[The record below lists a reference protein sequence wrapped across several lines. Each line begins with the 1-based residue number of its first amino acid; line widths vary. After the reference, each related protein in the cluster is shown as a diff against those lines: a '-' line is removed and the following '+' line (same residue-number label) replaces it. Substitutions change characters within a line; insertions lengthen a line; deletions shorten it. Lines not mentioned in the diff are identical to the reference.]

1 MTSHNQF
8 EANRQN
14 AQKSTG
20 PRTENGKRRSRL
32 NAFRHG
38 LAAETVVEALE
49 NPASYKK
56 LQAAIVSH
64 YTPQSPVEHE
74 LVLRLASVLWR
85 LRRATSIETGLFEI
99 QAESLHDSASTRT
112 PIKPPIDLYRLLALR
127 DSSAQ
132 RRRVA
137 DFRPPDDAT
146 NRSSLTDNFSGTS
159 AARQVAQCYTR
170 LANLDNALFERV
182 GYYEARLWR
191 QFANTLV
198 VLDLI
203 QRSLPL
209 TRGGFFRKRIRRRDG
224 FDEFSRKRDLAD
236 DASALAD

>member
-32 NAFRHG
+32 NALRHG

-56 LQAAIVSH
+56 FQAAIVSH
-64 YTPQSPVEHE
+64 YAPQSPVEYE
-74 LVLRLASVLWR
+74 LVLRLASLLWR
-85 LRRATSIETGLFEI
+85 LRRATAIETGLFEI
-99 QAESLHDSASTRT
+99 QVTRGHDSAS
-112 PIKPPIDLYRLLALR
+112 KPVKSSLSLYRLFALR
-127 DSSAQ
+127 EPAVQIGRVENFSSADETTTTPS
-132 RRRVA
+132 V
-137 DFRPPDDAT
+137 T
-146 NRSSLTDNFSGTS
+146 NNFAGAS

-170 LANLDNALFERV
+170 LVSLDKAVFERV

-198 VLDLI
+198 ALDLI
-203 QRSLPL
+203 QRSLPIGR
-209 TRGGFFRKRIRRRDG
+209 TRV
-224 FDEFSRKRDLAD
+224 FSRQNIKHGRFEEL
-236 DASALAD
+236 SRKHIY

>member
-32 NAFRHG
+32 NALRHG

-49 NPASYKK
+49 NPTSYKK
-56 LQAAIVSH
+56 FQAAIVSH
-64 YTPQSPVEHE
+64 YAPQSPLEHE
-74 LVLRLASVLWR
+74 LVLRLASLLWR

-99 QAESLHDSASTRT
+99 QAGSLHDSASTRA
-112 PIKPPIDLYRLLALR
+112 PIKPRMDLYRLLALR
-127 DSSAQ
+127 EPSVQ
-132 RRRVA
+132 FGRVA
-137 DFRPPDDAT
+137 DFRPSDDTT
-146 NRSSLTDNFSGTS
+146 NRPSLTNNFAGAS

-170 LANLDNALFERV
+170 LVNLDKALFERV

-203 QRSLPL
+203 QRSSPL
-209 TRGGFFRKRIRRRDG
+209 TRGSFFRTWNRRRDG
-224 FDEFSRKRDLAD
+224 V
-236 DASALAD
+236 

>member
-1 MTSHNQF
+1 MTSHKQF

-32 NAFRHG
+32 NALRHG

-49 NPASYKK
+49 NLASYKK
-56 LQAAIVSH
+56 FQAAIVSH
-64 YTPQSPVEHE
+64 YAPQSPVEHE
-74 LVLRLASVLWR
+74 LVLRLASLLWR

-99 QAESLHDSASTRT
+99 QAARRRHPASNPRT
-112 PIKPPIDLYRLLALR
+112 SIKPPIDLYRLLALR
-127 DSSAQ
+127 DSSAELEP
-132 RRRVA
+132 VG
-137 DFRPPDDAT
+137 DFRPTEDT
-146 NRSSLTDNFSGTS
+146 TIRRSLTDTFTQTS

-170 LANLDNALFERV
+170 LANLDKAVFERV

-198 VLDLI
+198 LLELI
-203 QRSLPL
+203 RRSSSLIS
-209 TRGGFFRKRIRRRDG
+209 GGFFRRQNRHG
-224 FDEFSRKRDLAD
+224 DEFEGFSSKYI
-236 DASALAD
+236 